1 MTLHNKSQS
10 NNFTP
15 PQLSNFYTIPSLF
28 LLRERYELLMFRDKL
43 EREFEKR
50 ESIFTTIFFF
60 SILKIIQRYKEHN
73 EIKFLYSI
81 SKVILDIFWPN
92 TN

>member
-1 MTLHNKSQS
+1 
-10 NNFTP
+10 
-15 PQLSNFYTIPSLF
+15 
-28 LLRERYELLMFRDKL
+28 MFHDKL

-60 SILKIIQRYKEHN
+60 SILKIIQRYKELN

-81 SKVILDIFWPN
+81 SKDILDIFWPN

>member
-1 MTLHNKSQS
+1 
-10 NNFTP
+10 
-15 PQLSNFYTIPSLF
+15 
-28 LLRERYELLMFRDKL
+28 MFRDKL

-50 ESIFTTIFFF
+50 ESIFTIFFF
-60 SILKIIQRYKEHN
+60 SFYIFLEIIQRYKEHN

-81 SKVILDIFWPN
+81 SKDILDIFWPN